1 MALVFTVSRDEFLT
15 GLASL
20 QNVAGKKGTIAILSN
35 LLIESGSDSLLLTA
49 TDLEIGIRNRIPA
62 EILSPGTI
70 TLPAKKLL
78 EIVRESQADQIHVEI
93 EENHW
98 AKITAESAGYKL
110 AGMPADEYP
119 AFPEYEEAS
128 LVEIGSDI
136 LADLIDK
143 TIFSVAQEGDSQFNL
158 TGILVEKEQAEGKNL
173 LRMVSSDGHRLSLN
187 TVDAATD
194 LTGLRMEKPIIIPRK
209 GMQEIR
215 KFCEGAA
222 TLALCFEEKQAVV
235 RTDLSIIV
243 VRLMNGDFPNYR
255 NIIQVISKDNA
266 FMVNR
271 IRFMN
276 AMKKMNLFT
285 EDRYNAVRFEMDG
298 NRLVLSSQS
307 MDIGS
312 AKDEVEIIYS
322 GPAMRIG
329 FNGKYFVET
338 MQVMSSETIIVHVSS
353 EESPCLIEGNDDTG
367 FLSVIMP
374 MKI

>member
-1 MALVFTVSRDEFLT
+1 MALVFTVSRDEFLA

-35 LLIESGSDSLLLTA
+35 VLIESGVDSLLLTA
-49 TDLEIGIRNRIPA
+49 TDLEIGIRNQIPA
-62 EILSPGTI
+62 EILSTGSI

-78 EIVRESQADQIHVEI
+78 EIVRESQADQIKVEI
-93 EENHW
+93 EDNHW
-98 AKITAESAGYKL
+98 AKITADSAGYKL

-119 AFPEYEEAS
+119 AFPEYDEAS
-128 LVEIGSDI
+128 LVRIGSDI
-136 LADLIDK
+136 MADLIDK

-158 TGILVEKEQAEGKNL
+158 TGILVEKEVRDGKNL
-173 LRMVSSDGHRLSLN
+173 LRMVSSDGHRLSMN
-187 TVDAATD
+187 EVDAATD
-194 LTGLRMEKPIIIPRK
+194 LGALSMERTIIIPRK

-215 KFCEGAA
+215 KFCEGTEAIS
-222 TLALCFEEKQAVV
+222 LCFEEKQAVA
-235 RTDLSIIV
+235 RTDHSIIV
-243 VRLMNGDFPNYR
+243 VRLMNGDFPSYR
-255 NIIQVISKDNA
+255 NILQAISRDN
-266 FMVNR
+266 FMEVNR
-271 IRFMN
+271 LRFMN

-285 EDRYNAVRFEMDG
+285 EDRYNAVRFELDG
-298 NRLVLSSQS
+298 NRITLSSQS

-312 AKDEVEIIYS
+312 AKDEMEITYS

-338 MQVMSSETIIVHVSS
+338 MQVMSSETIRVHIKS
-353 EESPCLIEGNDDTG
+353 EESPCLIGGNDDQG